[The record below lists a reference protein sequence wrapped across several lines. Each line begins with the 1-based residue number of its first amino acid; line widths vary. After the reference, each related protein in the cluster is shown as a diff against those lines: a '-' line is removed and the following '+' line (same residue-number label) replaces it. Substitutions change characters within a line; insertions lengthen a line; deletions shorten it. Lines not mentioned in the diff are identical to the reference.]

1 MMLLKINN
9 ISKSFDGLIALN
21 NLSLE
26 VKENSLTA
34 LIGPNGCGKST
45 LFNIISAVLPAD
57 ENSGSIIFDGTDI
70 LGKKT
75 YDIAKIGLSR
85 TYQDTRLFKDLTV
98 IENLML
104 PPKKQIGERILNALF
119 KTRFKKQEEELKSK
133 ALEILDLLDIT
144 HMAYEYAKNL
154 SGGQS
159 KLVDIGR
166 VLMSSPKMLL
176 LDEPTAGVNPALTEK
191 LFQKIV
197 DLKNNL
203 GLTILLIEHDM
214 DVIMRAE
221 VDHVYV
227 ANQGEIITHGSPEA
241 VKQNKDVIEAYLGK

>member
-1 MMLLKINN
+1 MLLKINN

-26 VKENSLTA
+26 VKEKSLTA

>member
-1 MMLLKINN
+1 MLLKINN
-9 ISKSFDGLIALN
+9 ISKSFDGLKALN

-57 ENSGSIIFDGTDI
+57 ENSDSIIFDGIDI

-75 YDIAKIGLSR
+75 YDIAKYGLSR
-85 TYQDTRLFKDLTV
+85 TYQDTRLFKELTV
-98 IENLML
+98 LENLML

-119 KTRFKKQEEELKSK
+119 RSHFKKQEEELKSK
-133 ALEILDLLDIT
+133 ALKILELLDIT

-197 DLKNNL
+197 ELKNNL

-227 ANQGEIITHGSPEA
+227 ANQGEIITHGSPEE
-241 VKQNKDVIEAYLGK
+241 VKQNKEVIEAYLGK

>member
-1 MMLLKINN
+1 MLLKINN
-9 ISKSFDGLIALN
+9 SSKSFDGLIALN

-26 VKENSLTA
+26 VKENSLTD

>member
-1 MMLLKINN
+1 MLLKINN
-9 ISKSFDGLIALN
+9 ISKSFDGLKALN

>member
-1 MMLLKINN
+1 MLLKINN
-9 ISKSFDGLIALN
+9 ISKSFDGLKALN

-57 ENSGSIIFDGTDI
+57 EISDSIIFDGIDI
-70 LGKKT
+70 LGKK
-75 YDIAKIGLSR
+75 

-98 IENLML
+98 LENLML

-119 KTRFKKQEEELKSK
+119 RSNFKKQEEELKSK
-133 ALEILDLLDIT
+133 ALEILELLDIT

-197 DLKNNL
+197 ELKNNL

-227 ANQGEIITHGSPEA
+227 ANQGEIITHGSPEE
-241 VKQNKDVIEAYLGK
+241 VKQNKEVIEAYLGK

>member
-1 MMLLKINN
+1 MLLKINN
-9 ISKSFDGLIALN
+9 ISKSFDGLKALN

-57 ENSGSIIFDGTDI
+57 ENSDSIIFDGIDI

-75 YDIAKIGLSR
+75 YDIAKYGLSR
-85 TYQDTRLFKDLTV
+85 TYQDTRLFKELTV
-98 IENLML
+98 LENLML
-104 PPKKQIGERILNALF
+104 PPKKQIGERIFNALF
-119 KTRFKKQEEELKSK
+119 RSHFKKQEEELKSK
-133 ALEILDLLDIT
+133 ALEILELLDIT

-227 ANQGEIITHGSPEA
+227 ANQGEIITHGSPEE
-241 VKQNKDVIEAYLGK
+241 VKQNKEVIEAYLGK